1 MYSIIVYALYANQKE
16 RGHSMHL
23 TTLPECIYQGNNVL
37 DIVQRCIAEL
47 EASRSPRAL
56 LFSSALKFYLRFL
69 TDESLIKKFTREVES
84 LDSVLSAAHPN
95 LGYTI
100 QGRLKSFVSTTN
112 KIVRLLD
119 GHNSVDLLKDV
130 IAFRI
135 VLHESN
141 SDSGSSSDDSLIMEC
156 YSVANSLIE
165 FYSLL
170 GYILCEA
177 ESVVDT
183 IDLSSPRLKEL
194 TIPQTSGMIP
204 EYLFGAKDYIRTP
217 KKNGYQ
223 SLHLIFRSPRGL
235 TFEVQIRTEKMD
247 VYASEGYAEHGV
259 YKETKYTNRLRFDS
273 RKVNIPGYEVSKSG
287 KLLKDTSGFEL
298 SKEIFFFEKK

>member
-1 MYSIIVYALYANQKE
+1 
-16 RGHSMHL
+16 MHL
-23 TTLPECIYQGNNVL
+23 STLPECIYQGSDVP

-47 EASRSPRAL
+47 EASRTPRSL
-56 LFSSALKFYLRFL
+56 LFSSALKGYLRFL
-69 TDESLIKKFTREVES
+69 TNESLIQKFTCEVES
-84 LDSVLSAAHPN
+84 LGTVLSAAHPH

-112 KIVRLLD
+112 KIIKLLD
-119 GHNSVDLLKDV
+119 NHCSVDLLKDV

-141 SDSGSSSDDSLIMEC
+141 SCTDSDSSSSDNLIMEC

-177 ESVVDT
+177 EPVVDT
-183 IDLSSPRLKEL
+183 IDLSSPRLKEI
-194 TIPQTSGMIP
+194 TIPKTSGLIP
-204 EYLFGAKDYIRTP
+204 EYSYFGAKDYIRTP
-217 KKNGYQ
+217 KRNGYQ
-223 SLHLIFRSPRGL
+223 SLHLIFRSPEGL
-235 TFEVQIRTEKMD
+235 TFEVQIRTQKMD

-259 YKETKYTNRLRFDS
+259 YKETKYTNKLRFDS

-298 SKEIFFFEKK
+298 SKEIFFFEKQ

>member
-1 MYSIIVYALYANQKE
+1 
-16 RGHSMHL
+16 MHL
-23 TTLPECIYQGNNVL
+23 TTLPECIYQGNSVV

-47 EASRSPRAL
+47 VASRNPRAL
-56 LFSSALKFYLRFL
+56 LFSSALKCYLRFL
-69 TDESLIKKFTREVES
+69 TDKSLIEKFTCEVKS
-84 LDSVLSAAHPN
+84 LDSVISDAHPH

-112 KIVRLLD
+112 KIIRFLD
-119 GHNSVDLLKDV
+119 AHSSVDLLKDI

-135 VLHESN
+135 VLHENDSTSN
-141 SDSGSSSDDSLIMEC
+141 SDDNLISDC

-194 TIPQTSGMIP
+194 TIPQTSGLVS
-204 EYLFGAKDYIRTP
+204 EYSFGAKDYIRMP

-223 SLHLIFRSPRGL
+223 SLHLIFRSPEGL

-298 SKEIFFFEKK
+298 SREIFFFEKKIKN